1 MKIKDLKTENKNL
14 FDYIP
19 YFKKLDTKLY
29 WNEFIIKYGNFK
41 IYQDMEW
48 VIKDLGLEE
57 IGLIFSL
64 RSNDWEKLEN
74 IADSINKPLS
84 DLEKIIETKE
94 TTRTGKDDTTRTG
107 TDSTDNK
114 YESFD
119 GVEVD
124 TDNTLKDNAENVT
137 TNTDDNE
144 NYTLTR
150 TKTGYNENYYKFVK
164 EIFEESTPYRF
175 RVYADIVS
183 VLALSLIHI

>member
-1 MKIKDLKTENKNL
+1 MKIRDLKTENKNL

-29 WNEFIIKYGNFK
+29 WNEFIIKYGNFE
-41 IYQDMEW
+41 IYQDMVR
-48 VIKDLGLEE
+48 VIKELGIEE
-57 IGLIFSL
+57 LGSIFAL
-64 RSNDWEKLEN
+64 RSHDWEKLEN
-74 IADSINKPLS
+74 IADSINQPLS

-107 TDSTDNK
+107 ADNANNK

-124 TDNTLKDNAENVT
+124 TDSTLKDNTENVST
-137 TNTDDNE
+137 STNDDE

-164 EIFEESTPYRF
+164 EMFEESTPYRF
-175 RVYADIVS
+175 RIYADIVS
-183 VLALSLIHI
+183 VLALQIY

>member
-1 MKIKDLKTENKNL
+1 MKIRNLKTENKNL

-29 WNEFIIKYGNFK
+29 WNEFIIKYGNFE
-41 IYQDMEW
+41 IYQDMER
-48 VIKDLGLEE
+48 VIKELGIEE
-57 IGLIFSL
+57 LGEIFSL

-74 IADSINKPLS
+74 IAESINKPIS

-107 TDSTDNK
+107 ADNTNNK

-119 GVEVD
+119 GVEAD
-124 TDNTLKDNAENVT
+124 TDSTLKDNTENVST
-137 TNTDDNE
+137 STNDDE

-164 EIFEESTPYRF
+164 EMFEESTPYRF
-175 RVYADIVS
+175 RIYADIVS
-183 VLALSLIHI
+183 VLALQIY

>member
-19 YFKKLDTKLY
+19 YFEKLDTKIY
-29 WNEFIIKYGNFK
+29 WVEFGTKYGNFK
-41 IYQDMEW
+41 IYPDMEQ
-48 VIKDLGLEE
+48 VIEELGLEE

-64 RSNDWEKLEN
+64 RSKDWENLEN
-74 IADSINKPLS
+74 ISNSINTPLS

-107 TDSTDNK
+107 TDTTDNK

-150 TKTGYNENYYKFVK
+150 TKTGYSENYYNFVK
-164 EIFEESTPYRF
+164 EIFENSIPYRF
-175 RVYADIVS
+175 RIYADIVN
-183 VLALSLIHI
+183 VLALQIY

>member
-1 MKIKDLKTENKNL
+1 MKIMDLKTENKNL

-19 YFKKLDTKLY
+19 YFKSLDTKLY

-41 IYQDMEW
+41 IYPDMER

-64 RSNDWEKLEN
+64 RSHDWEKLEN
-74 IADSINKPLS
+74 IAESINKPLS

-107 TDSTDNK
+107 ADNTNNK

-124 TDNTLKDNAENVT
+124 TDSTLKDNTENVT

-164 EIFEESTPYRF
+164 EIFEESIPYRF
-175 RVYADIVS
+175 RIYADIVN
-183 VLALSLIHI
+183 VLALQIY

>member
-1 MKIKDLKTENKNL
+1 MKIKDLKTKDKNL

-19 YFKKLDTKLY
+19 YFKGLDTKLY
-29 WNEFIIKYGNFK
+29 WNEFIIKYGNFDL
-41 IYQDMEW
+41 YEDMKQ
-48 VIKDLGLEE
+48 VIKELGIEE
-57 IGLIFSL
+57 LGLIFSL
-64 RSNDWEKLEN
+64 RSHDWEKLEN

-94 TTRTGKDDTTRTG
+94 TTRKGIDDTTRTG
-107 TDSTDNK
+107 TDNTNDK

-124 TDNTLKDNAENVT
+124 TDKTLKDNAENVT

-164 EIFEESTPYRF
+164 EIFEESIPYRF
-175 RVYADIVS
+175 RIYADIVS
-183 VLALSLIHI
+183 VLALQIY